1 MGVGR
6 VKPNMDRAKSV
17 KSAAAA
23 ALTVLVYSNHMA
35 GQGLHPSSVPTL
47 TPQSKSQGAR
57 PSHAK
62 NSKQEMIQDRK
73 LVRGARAKSVKR
85 SSRAQEEDS
94 EVDWDLVDGA
104 KSD

>member
-1 MGVGR
+1 MGI
-6 VKPNMDRAKSV
+6 
-17 KSAAAA
+17 
-23 ALTVLVYSNHMA
+23 
-35 GQGLHPSSVPTL
+35 PTL

-62 NSKQEMIQDRK
+62 NSTQEMIQDRK